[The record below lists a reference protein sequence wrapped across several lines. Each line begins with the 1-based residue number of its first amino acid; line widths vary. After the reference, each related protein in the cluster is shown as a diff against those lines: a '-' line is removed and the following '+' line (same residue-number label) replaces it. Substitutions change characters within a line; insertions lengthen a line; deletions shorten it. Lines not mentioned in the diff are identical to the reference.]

1 MPTLRLDADARAG
14 VKALADLD
22 AAAAKIDKTLEKTG
36 MSARQLEAAA
46 LRIVKSNEGPLE
58 KYNRQVAFTATLL
71 EKEKLT
77 REQAERAVAGY
88 RRELE
93 STWKSQAKNTV
104 ETDKNSEAMKRAG
117 AALKQSLETPLE
129 KHRRQLMEVG
139 QMYRAG
145 SIDQETFV
153 RAARNLRVELDKS
166 NPALKEEAE
175 RLKALADKQ
184 KEYAAAAERTAQK
197 QKQLATDS
205 QKAADSLKRQGEA
218 MKQSL
223 ETPMERH
230 KRQLLEI
237 GKLYRSGAVDKETFI
252 RQSRKLKTELDGTN
266 VALEKTEKAG
276 LGAFGTAMLANVSG
290 MVTGVFSLGTAV
302 ALVVDNF
309 QKVDATAKQAA
320 ESVLNSLGSIGDLQL
335 ISDDPKDFLKNIG
348 RARDIVKRGI
358 TGETE
363 AYGIA
368 GALKVGGF
376 SDDEVNTVLD
386 RAQARQIRPDQIED
400 TIRSGKKVANLY
412 AGQGLTFPQILD
424 KLGVASGPGDS
435 TSGEFATASTKWAQ
449 QNSMLG
455 FGGDEGLAAQMI
467 IEKQAGSIDMAGTQ
481 LGEFMNQVM
490 KRGLG
495 KGTIEETVKNLD
507 LMVAGGKS
515 TSELLGEGNAIKAYS
530 SLSRDLQKMGGYQS
544 DLAGATGFMDAKNY
558 IDLDPDARA
567 ALFASEAAGNRTDAE
582 RPLARQQNLFNAVR
596 DQAVSRM
603 QRDGTAK
610 QAAWEQQVAE
620 KADYWNEE
628 RQYINSRFEM
638 GNMPAS
644 LQKETGAYLMETAA
658 DGSERARIMRV
669 LERIANGVE
678 NNGPP
683 SSRQE

>member
-22 AAAAKIDKTLEKTG
+22 AAAAKVDKTLEKSS

-88 RRELE
+88 RRELDA
-93 STWKSQAKNTV
+93 TWKSQAKSVV
-104 ETDKNSEAMKRAG
+104 ETDKAAEAMKRQG
-117 AALKQSLETPLE
+117 AILKQSLETPLE

-139 QMYRAG
+139 QMYRSGA
-145 SIDQETFV
+145 IDQETFV
-153 RAARNLRVELDKS
+153 RAARNLRAELDKS

-175 RLKALADKQ
+175 RLKQAAERQ
-184 KEYAAAAERTAQK
+184 KEFAAAAERSAMK

-205 QKAADSLKRQGEA
+205 QKAADALKRQGESL
-218 MKQSL
+218 KQSL
-223 ETPMERH
+223 ETPLEKH

-237 GKLYRSGAVDKETFI
+237 GKLYRSGAIDKETFV
-252 RQSRKLKTELDGTN
+252 RGSRKLKTELDATN
-266 VALEKTEKAG
+266 VALKETKAVSEEAFG
-276 LGAFGTAMLANVSG
+276 SRAIASIGGMAAGYFSAAAAVGAISSALSKVEEDNQRVADSVLDSLGA
-290 MVTGVFSLGTAV
+290 
-302 ALVVDNF
+302 
-309 QKVDATAKQAA
+309 
-320 ESVLNSLGSIGDLQL
+320 IGGLQL
-335 ISDDPKDFLKNIG
+335 ISDSKEDFAKNVG
-348 RARDIVKRGI
+348 RAREIQMRGI
-358 TGETE
+358 ASGSQ
-363 AYGIA
+363 AYDIA

-376 SDDEVNTVLD
+376 SDEEVGTVLD
-386 RAQARQIRPDQIED
+386 RAQSQQIKATEIED

-495 KGTIEETVKNLD
+495 KGTIEDTVKNLD
-507 LMVAGGKS
+507 LLVAGGKT

-530 SLSRDLQKMGGYQS
+530 SLSRDLKLMGGYQS
-544 DLAGATGFMDAKNY
+544 DLAGATGFMDSKSFMNV
-558 IDLDPDARA
+558 DPRA
-567 ALFASEAAGNRTDAE
+567 AAALAKQQSVARLDAMRDEKNSERELLFDAMIADRIATRREGAISSSITNFTSWFEDVSQNEDVAFRRAINDNRASGGNQLSAE
-582 RPLARQQNLFNAVR
+582 M
-596 DQAVSRM
+596 VSRL
-603 QRDGTAK
+603 
-610 QAAWEQQVAE
+610 E
-620 KADYWNEE
+620 DYL
-628 RQYINSRFEM
+628 RRI
-638 GNMPAS
+638 
-644 LQKETGAYLMETAA
+644 A
-658 DGSERARIMRV
+658 DGVGS
-669 LERIANGVE
+669 GTT
-678 NNGPP
+678 
-683 SSRQE
+683 RQE